1 MNRSTTLLIATAL
14 LTLGAFATES
24 EAKNCRK
31 LCRPVVKEICSEK
44 YAGNVRVIRLCRRE
58 GNREIIP
65 YCKAE
70 PARNRC
76 I

>member
-1 MNRSTTLLIATAL
+1 MLRSTTLLIATAL
-14 LTLGAFATES
+14 LTLGGFASPS
-24 EAKNCRK
+24 EAKNCRR
-31 LCRPVVKEICSEK
+31 LCRPVVKRICADK
-44 YAGNVRVIRLCRRE
+44 YPGNARIQRLCRIE

-70 PARNRC
+70 PAKNQC

>member
-1 MNRSTTLLIATAL
+1 MLRSITLLIATAV

-31 LCRPVVKEICSEK
+31 LCRPVVKQICAEK
-44 YAGNVRVIRLCRRE
+44 YAGNARYIRLCRRE
-58 GNREIIP
+58 GNKEIIP

-70 PARNRC
+70 PAKNVC
-76 I
+76 Y

>member
-1 MNRSTTLLIATAL
+1 MLRTTTLLIATAL

-31 LCRPVVKEICSEK
+31 LCRPVVKHICSEK
-44 YAGNVRVIRLCRRE
+44 YAGNARFIRLCRRE
-58 GNREIIP
+58 GNKEIIP

-70 PARNRC
+70 PAKNVC

>member
-1 MNRSTTLLIATAL
+1 MLRSTTLLIATAL
-14 LTLGAFATES
+14 LMLGAFATES

-44 YAGNVRVIRLCRRE
+44 YLGNARFIRLCRRE
-58 GNREIIP
+58 GNKEIIP

-70 PARNRC
+70 PAKDRC
-76 I
+76 Y

>member
-1 MNRSTTLLIATAL
+1 MMRSTTLLIATAL

-44 YAGNVRVIRLCRRE
+44 YAGNPRFIRLCRLE

-65 YCKAE
+65 YCRAE
-70 PARNRC
+70 PAKNRC

>member
-1 MNRSTTLLIATAL
+1 MLRSTTLLIATAV
-14 LTLGAFATES
+14 LTLGALASES

-44 YAGNVRVIRLCRRE
+44 YAGNARFIRLCRRE
-58 GNREIIP
+58 GNKEIIP

-70 PARNRC
+70 PAKDRC

>member
-1 MNRSTTLLIATAL
+1 MMRSTALLIATAL

-31 LCRPVVKEICSEK
+31 LCRPVVKRICADK
-44 YAGNVRVIRLCRRE
+44 YPGNARIQRLCRRE

-65 YCKAE
+65 YCKSE
-70 PARNRC
+70 PAQNAC

>member
-1 MNRSTTLLIATAL
+1 MLRTTTLLIATAL

-31 LCRPVVKEICSEK
+31 VCRPVVKPICSEK
-44 YAGNVRVIRLCRRE
+44 YAGNARFIRLCRRE
-58 GNREIIP
+58 GNKEIIP

-70 PARNRC
+70 PAKDRC
-76 I
+76 Y